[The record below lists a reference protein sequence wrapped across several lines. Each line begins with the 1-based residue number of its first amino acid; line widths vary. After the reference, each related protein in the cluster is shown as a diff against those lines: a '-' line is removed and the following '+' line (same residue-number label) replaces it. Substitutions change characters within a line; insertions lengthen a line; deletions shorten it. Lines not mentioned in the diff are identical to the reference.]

1 MAFAYRLRRANLNR
15 IETILAVVIIVGVLA
30 LLGKMFLG
38 DRSANFAYMQSIV
51 GVFLQA
57 AVLSVYITSLSFA
70 IGIGIGFLVGWIRSV
85 RAVPAS
91 RLIREFRIM
100 AKEDTGSAALRNARF
115 GLTLAW
121 SGFKHAIR
129 RLMDGYVELMR
140 GTPLFVQI
148 FFSWSVL
155 LIYFTEI
162 PSQQRDF
169 IAVLIAMTVNTGGYQ
184 GEIFRGGLQTV
195 HSGQVEA
202 ARALG
207 LSRWGAMR
215 HVVLPQAIRLITP
228 PLTNEYI
235 GLLKASSLAFYFGVK
250 ELTYYTKQEA
260 FSGHNFEAFLLA
272 SALYLA
278 ITFTLAKVVQRVE
291 VRYRIPGLGIEA
303 LPRGVRRTAARA

>member
-1 MAFAYRLRRANLNR
+1 MAFAYRIRRVNLDR
-15 IETILAVVIIVGVLA
+15 IEAIFALVIIIGILAGLA
-30 LLGKMFLG
+30 KTLLG
-38 DRSANFAYMQSIV
+38 DRNVDFAYMQSIA

-70 IGIGIGFLVGWIRSV
+70 VGIGIGFVVGWLRTV
-85 RAVPAS
+85 RTVPLKRLVRDFGIIS
-91 RLIREFRIM
+91 RE
-100 AKEDTGSAALRNARF
+100 ETGSAALRTLRF
-115 GLTLAW
+115 GLTLVW
-121 SGFKHAIR
+121 SGTRYVIR
-129 RLMDGYVELMR
+129 RIMDGYVEVMR

-148 FFSWSVL
+148 FFVWSVL
-155 LIYFTEI
+155 LIYFTDL
-162 PSQQRDF
+162 PQRDLF
-169 IAVLIAMTVNTGGYQ
+169 AVLVAMTINTGGYQ

-215 HVVLPQAIRLITP
+215 RVVLPQALRLITP

-235 GLLKASSLAFYFGVK
+235 GLLKASSLAFYFGIR

-278 ITFTLAKVVQRVE
+278 ITFTLAKIVRRIE

-303 LPRGVRRTAARA
+303 TAKRAGGRF